1 LPRPGRSIL
10 DWLHAHEA
18 VDCGSL
24 LDGETR
30 EFPDPPAAELILAP
44 THADIGDEEA
54 QRRLRAR
61 RTR

>member
-1 LPRPGRSIL
+1 
-10 DWLHAHEA
+10 
-18 VDCGSL
+18 VDCGIL